1 MLGPLRED
9 SPRRIGP
16 YGIRARLGAGGM
28 GEVFLA
34 LREGGAAGDGGGAR
48 TGGGVPVAVK
58 TVRRD
63 VAGDP
68 GFRDR
73 FRREITVARSV
84 DGPHLAPLLDGDA
97 EAEVPWL
104 ATGYVAGPTL
114 SAAVRGAGAMDEAEV
129 RMLGAGLAR
138 ALAAVHAAGIVHR
151 DVKPGNV
158 MLAADGP
165 RLIDFGI
172 ARDPGATPLTTTSRM
187 VGSPAFMSPEHVAG
201 SGRVVPASD
210 VFCLAS
216 VLCFA
221 ATGRDPFGDGPVA
234 AVLYRVKYVEADLD
248 GVPEALRA
256 VLADCLTAD
265 PSARPTA
272 GELARRLEPGAA
284 VRWPEPVARHIAE
297 YERELARVLAL
308 DGPLLPGYTPTEAA
322 TGSHPAPHQLP
333 TRSTDFAPG
342 LHIAPTQGPGLAPP
356 PRRSRRALG
365 AALAALIVLGA
376 ATGSILAWRN
386 GHGDRDTADGATGK
400 GGSPAA
406 RIVAGVD
413 ENGGPDGS
421 GTVPYG
427 RDVRPAGWKKPWKGR
442 FSQSP
447 IGCSAGRD
455 VLVCRLVDGTYEAL
469 SAADGH
475 RLWTFGTGQT
485 SRAAGWGP
493 RGQFFMP
500 ADATRPTVHDD
511 TVLLAA
517 GGRLQSLDA
526 RTGAVRWETE
536 SGGAHDLHSAPLVL
550 GDLVFAAT
558 TAAPEGASLAAHDR
572 ATGTRKWEK
581 PLAPQTVSH
590 ARKGNFWP
598 VATDGKVLYAIGE
611 EAPKAFRPE
620 DGALLGTAGGEAVQG
635 EGNGRT
641 STGCGELRVRGR
653 SAFCAADVRND
664 DPSGFGFDMI
674 ALRYQAG
681 TLQAEGRVPLDRAL
695 VAGASLTALDDTV
708 ITFRRRG
715 EEYTPGVPDE
725 LVVVSRDSG
734 RTLGRFPLGGKQA
747 PGMSNPVSDPLIV
760 ADTLVWADS
769 TTLYTVPI
777 RHDGTL
783 GPLQR
788 TRTAG
793 APGPSRTP
801 TYDPVPNGVEL
812 DKELLDPQVLPV
824 GGVVHVVH
832 DDGTTLSVPLP
843 G

>member
-28 GEVFLA
+28 GEVFLG
-34 LREGGAAGDGGGAR
+34 LREGDAQGGPGA
-48 TGGGVPVAVK
+48 GGVPVAVK

-73 FRREITVARSV
+73 FRREIAVARSV
-84 DGPHLAPLLDGDA
+84 AGPHLAPLLDGDA
-97 EAEVPWL
+97 EAEMPWL
-104 ATGYVAGPTL
+104 ATGYVPGPTL

-129 RMLGAGLAR
+129 RMLGAGLAH

-187 VGSPAFMSPEHVAG
+187 VGSPGFMSPEHVAG

-210 VFCLAS
+210 VFSLAS

-248 GVPEALRA
+248 DVPEALRA
-256 VLADCLTAD
+256 VLTDCLTAD

-272 GELARRLEPGAA
+272 GELARRLATGAA
-284 VRWPEPVARHIAE
+284 GRWPDPVAGHIAE

-308 DGPLLPGYTPTEAA
+308 GGPLLPGYTPTEAA
-322 TGSHPAPHQLP
+322 TGSHAAPHQLP
-333 TRSTDFAPG
+333 TRGTDFVPG
-342 LHIAPTQGPGLAPP
+342 LHIAPTRGPGLAPP

-365 AALAALIVLGA
+365 VALAALIVLGA
-376 ATGSILAWRN
+376 ATGGILAWRN
-386 GHGDRDTADGATGK
+386 NGGDHDPADAGTGK

-406 RIVAGVD
+406 RIVAGVS

-427 RDVRPAGWKKPWKGR
+427 RDVRPTGWKKPWKGKLAR
-442 FSQSP
+442 SP

-475 RLWTFGTGQT
+475 RLWTFDTGQT
-485 SRAAGWGP
+485 TRAAGWGP

-526 RTGAVRWETE
+526 RTGAVRWETAA
-536 SGGAHDLHSAPLVL
+536 GGAHDLDSAPLVL

-558 TAAPEGASLAAHDR
+558 TTSPDGASLAAHDR
-572 ATGTRKWEK
+572 ATGARKWEK
-581 PLAPQTVSH
+581 PLAPQIISNGQ
-590 ARKGNFWP
+590 KGNFWP
-598 VATDGKVLYAIGE
+598 VATDGRVLYAIGE

-635 EGNGRT
+635 RGD
-641 STGCGELRVRGR
+641 SSGCGELRVRGR
-653 SAFCAADVRND
+653 SAFCAAKVRND
-664 DPSGFGFDMI
+664 DPSGFGLDMI
-674 ALRYQAG
+674 AMKYEAG
-681 TLQAEGRVPLDRAL
+681 TLRARGRVPFDQAL
-695 VAGASLTALDDTV
+695 AAGASLTALDDAV
-708 ITFRRRG
+708 ITLRRRG
-715 EEYTPGVPDE
+715 DEYTPGVPDE
-725 LVVVSRDSG
+725 LVVVSRDGG

-777 RHDGTL
+777 RRDGSL
-783 GPLQR
+783 GPLKR
-788 TRTAG
+788 TRPAG
-793 APGPSRTP
+793 APGPSPTP
-801 TYDPVPNGVEL
+801 TYDPVPNGIEL

-824 GGVVHVVH
+824 GGVVHVVY
-832 DDGTTLSVPLP
+832 DDGTALSVPLP